1 MFKYIF
7 KHDVITMALAP
18 HLKRVKK
25 ERLGIY
31 MDLLFGI
38 ISSVLAI
45 SGIIYVG
52 IVGDIRYWG
61 RYIFG
66 LTFWICWLIFSFFL
80 VGMGIYLWHQEKHF
94 DERESKK
101 DLKAPIV

>member
-1 MFKYIF
+1 
-7 KHDVITMALAP
+7 MALAP
-18 HLKRVKK
+18 HLKRAKK
-25 ERLGIY
+25 ERMGIY
-31 MDLLFGI
+31 MDILLGI

-52 IVGDIRYWG
+52 ILGEIRNWG
-61 RYIFG
+61 WYIFG

-80 VGMGIYLWHQEKHF
+80 IGVGIYLWHQEKHF
-94 DERESKK
+94 DEREPKK